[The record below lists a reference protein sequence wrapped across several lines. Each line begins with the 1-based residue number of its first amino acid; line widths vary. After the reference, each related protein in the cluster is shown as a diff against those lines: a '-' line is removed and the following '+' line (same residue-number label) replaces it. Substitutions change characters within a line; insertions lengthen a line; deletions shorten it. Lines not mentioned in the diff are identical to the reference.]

1 MSARFSGGGPRS
13 PFARWSLVG
22 ALAVLG
28 TIASTSAP
36 GCDTEE
42 GPTVVIPE
50 GCNPIAADADC
61 MLPYPSDAF
70 RVDGRLTIPAAASV
84 KFDDFP
90 VDLVTAHRPD
100 GFSVGT
106 PILALFPG
114 GIDDS
119 NLVFWTSD
127 VARSREASSPT
138 VLLDTSTGERILHFA
153 ELDPRAPSESR
164 RALIIRPLV
173 RLEHGRRYVVAIH
186 GLLDKA
192 GRPVVAPSGFAD
204 LRDNDGRG
212 NPRLDAI
219 SLHYDREIFA
229 PLKAAGVDR
238 ATLQLA
244 WDFTTTTEEDA
255 TGDMLAMRKDL
266 LAKLDAAAPVVH
278 VGRVEH
284 DTNSHVATRIEAT
297 VDVPMYVDSPAPGGA
312 LVYGNDG
319 VVTAKETF
327 PVPFTIWIPKSVANR
342 PPGAPPARLM
352 QFGHGFFGGRV
363 EVDGFPSEL
372 ADELG
377 FVVVAADWWGLADPD
392 KAFVADQLFV
402 DPARATLFTDRLQQA
417 MMNFIAVAAAAKGPV
432 AALPELQIQG
442 APAYDPSRLYY
453 YGISLGAILGNTYA
467 TLSPYV
473 DRAAF
478 NVGAANFGMM
488 LFRSRAFIPFL
499 ALIGVK
505 VPDALEQQKVGAL
518 FQSTLDRIDPMVFAP
533 HLLADR
539 YAGNPKTLDVAMQV
553 GVGDP
558 TVPNL
563 ASFYQARIL
572 GVPLLQPS
580 TVEPFGVP
588 MVQSPVTGSALTLFD
603 FGVPLNDS
611 AQASLDD
618 NEVHEGVRRTAGS
631 KAQLD
636 QFFRPS
642 GPIVAPCSG
651 PCDPD

>member
-1 MSARFSGGGPRS
+1 MSAR
-13 PFARWSLVG
+13 RWSLLG
-22 ALAVLG
+22 ALGLFGA
-28 TIASTSAP
+28 IASSGAACETK
-36 GCDTEE
+36 DE
-42 GPTVVIPE
+42 PTIVIPE

-61 MLPYPSDAF
+61 MLPYPSDVF
-70 RVDGRLTIPAAASV
+70 RTNGRVNIPAAASV
-84 KFDDFP
+84 QFDGFP

-153 ELDPRAPSESR
+153 ELDPRAPSENR

-186 GLLDKA
+186 DLVDKA
-192 GRPVVAPSGFAD
+192 GRPIEAPKGFAD

-212 NPRLDAI
+212 SPALDAI
-219 SLHYDREIFA
+219 SLRYDREIFG
-229 PLKAAGVDR
+229 PLKAAGVAR
-238 ATLQLA
+238 ETLQLA
-244 WDFTTTTEEDA
+244 WDFTTTTEEDS
-255 TGDMLAMRKDL
+255 TGDMLAMREDL
-266 LAKLDAAAPVVH
+266 LAKLDAEPPVVH
-278 VGRVEH
+278 VVKVEH
-284 DTNSHVATRIEAT
+284 DTNAHVATRIEAT
-297 VDVPMYVDSPAPGGA
+297 VDVPLYVDSPKPGGA

-319 VVTAKETF
+319 VVTAKDTF
-327 PVPFTIWIPKSVANR
+327 PVEFTIWIPKSVANR
-342 PPGAPPARLM
+342 PPGSPPARLM

-363 EVDGFPSEL
+363 EVDGFPAEL
-372 ADELG
+372 ADEQG
-377 FVVVAADWWGLADPD
+377 FVVVATDWWGLADPD
-392 KAFVADQLFV
+392 KGFVADQLFV
-402 DPARATLFTDRLQQA
+402 DPARTTLFTDRLQQA

-432 AALPELQIQG
+432 AALPELQIDGQ
-442 APAYDPSRLYY
+442 PAYDPSTLYY
-453 YGISLGAILGNTYA
+453 YGISLGAILGNVYT

-478 NVGAANFGMM
+478 SVGAANFGMM

-505 VPDALEQQKVGAL
+505 VTDALDQQKVGAL

-533 HLLADR
+533 HLLRDR
-539 YAGNPKTLDVAMQV
+539 YPGNPKTLDVAMQV

-580 TVEPFGVP
+580 TMEPFGVP
-588 MVQSPVTGSALTLFD
+588 SVQAPVTGSALTLFD

-618 NEVHEGVRRTAGS
+618 NEVHEGVRRTPGS
-631 KAQLD
+631 KAQID
-636 QFFRPS
+636 QFFRPG
-642 GPIVAPCSG
+642 GPLIAPCDG
-651 PCDPD
+651 ACDPN